1 MQAARRRSIQANLFP
16 AALAAVEPWDDF
28 RWHGAAGETCDAY
41 KEKSSQA
48 LTIDLFGSLK
58 LHARR
63 DAVFDRLAGIL
74 GVATGGPWE
83 VALEWHDPANT
94 LAEKQ
99 PTWVDAVARSPRSLI
114 FFECKF
120 CEADG
125 GSCSQTRPIAAGRR
139 TVRPTISAAPFRAGT
154 PAALLSGVGTG
165 TGLVQCN
172 GHYLP
177 QTNPANGHQANCAL
191 TAKGIR
197 YWDLIPEIFGYAQE
211 ANYAPCPFA
220 GAWFQWMRNLAT
232 CVAVARRDGLQPAF
246 VVVYAD
252 WPGLPMAE
260 RVGAAEWRWLES
272 RVDPAAISFRTLSFQ
287 AIAELA
293 CQAVPGDP
301 LWPELTAWIERK
313 ISSVGGVNENLQ
325 GD

>member
-1 MQAARRRSIQANLFP
+1 MANVVMQAARRRSIQANLFP

-28 RWHGAAGETCDAY
+28 RWHGAAGETSDAY

-74 GVATGGPWE
+74 GLATGGPWE

-125 GSCSQTRPIAAGRR
+125 GACTQTRPIAAGRR
-139 TVRPTISAAPFRAGT
+139 A
-154 PAALLSGVGTG
+154 
-165 TGLVQCN
+165 GLVQCN

-177 QTNPANGHQANCAL
+177 QTNPANGRQANCAL
-191 TAKGIR
+191 TAKGVR
-197 YWDLIPEIFGYAQE
+197 YWDLIPEIFGYAKE

-287 AIAELA
+287 ALAALA
-293 CQAVPGDP
+293 CQAVPDDP